1 MSISKLHLPVLQWHY
16 LLYHHTHTHPPPRAD
31 VSLISKFSQLE
42 YRHGEP
48 ERGRTMFESLLS
60 SYPKR
65 VDLWSVYID
74 VVLKSGDT
82 LKVR

>member
-1 MSISKLHLPVLQWHY
+1 MI
-16 LLYHHTHTHPPPRAD
+16 
-31 VSLISKFSQLE
+31 ISKFAQFE
-42 YRHGEP
+42 FKFGDP

-74 VVLKSGDT
+74 MMTKTG
-82 LKVR
+82 KVDIVRLAITQEPLNSENFGTPNYKFSVQKKAIFL